1 MDAAPG
7 RPPAPAPLST
17 SATVDVVAEMAA
29 LLGTGLDRRAVQ
41 ILMALV
47 DAGVHPGALADA
59 VKELRAA
66 EGRGGGGGR
75 R

>member
-1 MDAAPG
+1 MDAAPS
-7 RPPAPAPLST
+7 RPPTSAPLST
-17 SATVDVVAEMAA
+17 SATVDVVAEMAS

-47 DAGVHPGALADA
+47 DAGVHPAALADA
-59 VKELRAA
+59 VKELRALS
-66 EGRGGGGGR
+66 GGR